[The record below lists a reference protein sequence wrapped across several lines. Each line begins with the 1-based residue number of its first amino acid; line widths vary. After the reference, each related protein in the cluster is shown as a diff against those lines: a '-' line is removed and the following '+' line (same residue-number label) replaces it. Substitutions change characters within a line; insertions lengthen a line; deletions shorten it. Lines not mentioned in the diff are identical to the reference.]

1 MISGRSLGFT
11 GGTLD
16 KLESIP
22 GYNVNMDSK
31 TMESVL
37 ETVGCFIVGQTEQI
51 APADKILYTLR
62 DATQTVASQPL
73 ICGSIVSKKAAG
85 KLRCIWLMSMQSSAQ
100 DIKQWGIQKSYQIS
114 NITNCHLLL
123 LYLSNYRWKNIIKY
137 LQNN

>member
-85 KLRCIWLMSMQSSAQ
+85 KLRCIWLKSMQSSAQ
-100 DIKQWGIQKSYQIS
+100 DVKQLGIQKSYQIS

-123 LYLSNYRWKNIIKY
+123 LYLSNYRGKNIVKY